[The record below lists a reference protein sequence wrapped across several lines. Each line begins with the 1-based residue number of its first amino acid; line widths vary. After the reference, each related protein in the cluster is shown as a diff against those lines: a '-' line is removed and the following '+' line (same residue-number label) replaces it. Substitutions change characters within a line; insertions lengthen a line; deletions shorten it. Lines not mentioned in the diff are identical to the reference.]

1 MKTFTP
7 KPKDLTHNWYIID
20 ANGIVLGRLASVV
33 ADVLR
38 GKTKPTYAP
47 NADLGDYVII
57 LNADK
62 VAVTGRKETQ
72 KVIWHDYS
80 GYPSGLKGET
90 VAQLRVKNPERL
102 VRTAVRGMMPHNRL
116 SRVQL
121 NRLRIFAGA
130 DYPYQAQKPTKL
142 DISAKKIQQG
152 K

>member
-7 KPKDLTHNWYIID
+7 KPKDLTHNWYIVD
-20 ANGIVLGRLASVV
+20 ASGVVLGRLASAV

-47 NADLGDYVII
+47 NADLGDFVII
-57 LNADK
+57 INADK

-72 KVIWHDYS
+72 KLIWHDYS
-80 GYPSGLKGET
+80 GFPSGLHSET
-90 VAQLRVKNPERL
+90 VGELRAKNPERL
-102 VRTAVRGMMPHNRL
+102 VRTAVRGMMPKNRL

-121 NRLRIFAGA
+121 NRLRIFAGS

-142 DISAKKIQQG
+142 DIASRKVAQG